1 MSRCRRAAR
10 AAVRALMRDQGKRP
24 LLVVALMLGVFL
36 VWSLLARPRE
46 PVTHVRTTGQP
57 SGSAAGSAAAPAPG
71 RYLAVAPV
79 GPAAGSPPATQ
90 PVPAGGATTSLPPGA
105 SYAQRFAALC
115 AACHGTNGRMEVPLT
130 PVLAGQPS
138 LYVITQLF
146 LFREGRRSNEPM
158 TAVART
164 LTDDDLRGFSE
175 LIGTLPPVPPL
186 PPATPPDPIRMARGQ
201 ALAEQH
207 KCFFC
212 HGADLGGGE
221 QVPRIGGQ
229 HEEYLRL
236 SLRGF
241 HSDSRPGYTQ
251 AMTAAVSQIPVEDL
265 DILAYYAARFRG
277 PAGALTG
284 K

>member
-1 MSRCRRAAR
+1 MTRWAAGLLCC
-10 AAVRALMRDQGKRP
+10 AVAVALA
-24 LLVVALMLGVFL
+24 LLVVSRQVGGQQKAP
-36 VWSLLARPRE
+36 AAPA
-46 PVTHVRTTGQP
+46 TG
-57 SGSAAGSAAAPAPG
+57 SGSAATAKAHAVTAKE
-71 RYLAVAPV
+71 LAEM
-79 GPAAGSPPATQ
+79 
-90 PVPAGGATTSLPPGA
+90 

-115 AACHGTNGRMEVPLT
+115 AACHGANGRMETPLT

-146 LFREGRRSNEPM
+146 LFREGRRSNEAM
-158 TAVART
+158 TAVAKT

-175 LIGTLPPVPPL
+175 FIETLPPVPPP

-207 KCFFC
+207 KCLFC
-212 HGADLGGGE
+212 HGAGLGGGQ

-229 HEEYLRL
+229 HEDYLQA

-241 HSDSRPGYTQ
+241 HSGSRPGYTQ
-251 AMTAAVSQIPVEDL
+251 AMTEAVSQIPPEDL
-265 DILAYYAARFRG
+265 DTLAYYVARFRD
-277 PAGALTG
+277 PAGALIG